1 MPIVLPYVPRE
12 YQIPSWSAR
21 HSGIKRSIKVWHRR
35 AGKDLDDFNYT
46 LDQMLRRVGNYWH
59 VYPYYAQARKAIWEG
74 KTKEGTSYLDF
85 VPKELIA
92 SRDKQQMSFT
102 LKNGSIWRLVGAD
115 NPDSLVGAGPVGVVY
130 SEYSLQKPSVAEYIR
145 PMILENDGWEAYNF
159 TPRGENHAH
168 TLLEMARDNPKWH
181 VSVLTVDDTG
191 VITKEQIQEE
201 RAQGKSEEI
210 IQQEYYCSFKGS
222 IEGAYFA
229 AEMRK
234 AIDDGRITDVPHD
247 PLLPV
252 YTFWDLGYNDT
263 TAVWFVQAQRGG
275 AWRIID
281 YYENNGESL
290 AHYSRILE
298 EKRQKLNYDIKALQ
312 FPHDGDSH
320 SVQTGKSPAQ
330 VMQDHG
336 WKVDVL
342 PRTSDKLIDIDS
354 ARSIIGSCWFDK
366 TRCKGGIEAL
376 KQYRKEYDENRR
388 VFKSRP
394 LHDWSSNGADAFLQ
408 LAVHGS
414 RVCGTAHPKTIN
426 LPRFRPV

>member
-1 MPIVLPYVPRE
+1 MITLPYQPRE
-12 YQIPSWSAR
+12 YQIPMWAAR

-35 AGKDLDDFNYT
+35 AGKDLDDVAYT
-46 LDQMLRRVGNYWH
+46 LDQMLRRRGNYWH

-74 KTKEGTSYLDF
+74 KTKEGKSYLDF
-85 VPKELIA
+85 IPPQLIK
-92 SRDKQQMSFT
+92 SKDKQQMSFE
-102 LKNGSIWRLVGAD
+102 LINGSIWRLVGAD

-159 TPRGENHAH
+159 TPRGENHAYH
-168 TLLEMARDNPKWH
+168 LLEMAKDNPKWF
-181 VSVLTVDDTG
+181 VSVLTIDDTG
-191 VITKEQIQEE
+191 VITKEQIDEE
-201 RAQGKSEEI
+201 RKQGKSEEI

-229 AEMRK
+229 AEMRR
-234 AIDDGRITDVPHD
+234 AAEDNRITEVPHD
-247 PLLPV
+247 TALPV

-263 TAVWFVQAQRGG
+263 TAIWFLQPQRGG
-275 AWRIID
+275 AFRVID

-290 AHYSRILE
+290 AHYSRVLE
-298 EKRQKLNYDIKALQ
+298 DKRREGYDIKALQ

-330 VMQDHG
+330 IMRDLKWQ
-336 WKVDVL
+336 VDVL
-342 PRTSDKLIDIDS
+342 PRTNDKLVDIDA
-354 ARSIIGSCWFDK
+354 ARSILNACYFDK
-366 TRCKGGIEAL
+366 VKCKAGIEAL
-376 KQYRKEYDENRR
+376 KQYRKEYDENRK

-408 LAVHGS
+408 FAVHGK
-414 RVCGTAHPKTIN
+414 RVLGTAHPKALN

>member
-1 MPIVLPYVPRE
+1 MITLPFQPRE
-12 YQIPSWSAR
+12 YQIPMWAER
-21 HSGIKRSIKVWHRR
+21 HAGIKRSIKVWHRR

-46 LDQMLRRVGNYWH
+46 LDQMLRRRGNYWH

-74 KTKEGTSYLDF
+74 KTKEGVSYLDF
-85 VPKELIA
+85 IPPQLIKA
-92 SRDKQQMSFT
+92 RDKQQMSFE
-102 LKNGSIWRLVGAD
+102 LINGSIWRLVGAD

-159 TPRGENHAH
+159 TPRGENHAYH
-168 TLLEMARDNPKWH
+168 LLEMAKDNPKWF
-181 VSVLTVDDTG
+181 VSVLTIDDTG
-191 VITKEQIQEE
+191 VITKEQIDEE
-201 RAQGKSEEI
+201 RKQGKSEEI

-234 AIDDGRITDVPHD
+234 AALENRITDVPHD
-247 PLLPV
+247 GAVPV

-263 TAVWFVQAQRGG
+263 TAIWFIQVERGG
-275 AWRIID
+275 AFRVID

-298 EKRQKLNYDIKALQ
+298 EKRQTLGYDIRPLQ

-330 VMQDHG
+330 VMRDLRWQ
-336 WKVDVL
+336 VDVL
-342 PRTSDKLIDIDS
+342 PRTNDKLIDIDA
-354 ARSIIGSCWFDK
+354 ARMILNKCWFDK
-366 TRCKGGIEAL
+366 TRCKDGIEAL
-376 KQYRKEYDENRR
+376 KQYRKEYDENRK

-394 LHDWSSNGADAFLQ
+394 LHDWSSNGSDAFMQ
-408 LAVHGS
+408 FAVHGA
-414 RVCGTAHPKTIN
+414 RVVGTVHHKKLN
-426 LPRFRPV
+426 LPSFRPV

>member
-1 MPIVLPYVPRE
+1 
-12 YQIPSWSAR
+12 
-21 HSGIKRSIKVWHRR
+21 
-35 AGKDLDDFNYT
+35 
-46 LDQMLRRVGNYWH
+46 MLRRRGNYWH

-74 KTKEGTSYLDF
+74 KTKEGKSYLDF
-85 VPKELIA
+85 IPPQLIK
-92 SRDKQQMSFT
+92 SKDKQQMSFE
-102 LKNGSIWRLVGAD
+102 LINGSIWRLVGAD

-159 TPRGENHAH
+159 TPRGENHAYH
-168 TLLEMARDNPKWH
+168 LLEMAKDNPKWF
-181 VSVLTVDDTG
+181 VSVLTIDDTG
-191 VITKEQIQEE
+191 VITKEQIDEE
-201 RAQGKSEEI
+201 RKQGKSEEI

-229 AEMRK
+229 AEMRR
-234 AIDDGRITDVPHD
+234 AAEDNRITEVPHD
-247 PLLPV
+247 TALPV

-263 TAVWFVQAQRGG
+263 TAIWFLQPQRGG
-275 AWRIID
+275 AFRVID

-290 AHYSRILE
+290 AHYSRVLE
-298 EKRQKLNYDIKALQ
+298 DKRREGYDIKALQ

-330 VMQDHG
+330 IMRDLKWQ
-336 WKVDVL
+336 VDVL
-342 PRTSDKLIDIDS
+342 PRTNDKLVDIDA
-354 ARSIIGSCWFDK
+354 ARSILNACYFDK
-366 TRCKGGIEAL
+366 VKCKAGIEAL
-376 KQYRKEYDENRR
+376 KQYRKEYDENRK

-408 LAVHGS
+408 FAVHGK
-414 RVCGTAHPKTIN
+414 RVLGTAHPKALN

>member
-1 MPIVLPYVPRE
+1 MITLPYVPRE
-12 YQIPSWSAR
+12 YQIPTWAAR
-21 HSGIKRSIKVWHRR
+21 HGGIKRSVKVWHRR

-74 KTKEGTSYLDF
+74 KTKDGTSYLDF
-85 VPKELIA
+85 VPPELIA
-92 SRDKQQMSFT
+92 SRDKQQMSFQ

-130 SEYSLQKPSVAEYIR
+130 SEYSLQKPSVSEYIR

-159 TPRGENHAH
+159 TPRGENHAYK
-168 TLLEMARDNPKWH
+168 LLEMAKDNPNWY
-181 VSVLTVDDTG
+181 VSILTVDDTG
-191 VITKEQIQEE
+191 VITQAQIDEE
-201 RAQGKSEEI
+201 RKQGKSEEI

-234 AIDDGRITDVPHD
+234 AALENRITDVPHD
-247 PLLPV
+247 GAVPV

-263 TAVWFVQAQRGG
+263 TAIWFIQADRGG
-275 AWRIID
+275 AYRIID

-290 AHYSRILE
+290 AHYSRVLE
-298 EKRQKLNYDIKALQ
+298 EKRQTLGYDIRPLQ

-330 VMQDHG
+330 VMRDLRWQ
-336 WKVDVL
+336 VDVL
-342 PRTSDKLIDIDS
+342 PRTNDKLVDIDA
-354 ARSIIGSCWFDK
+354 ARMILNKCWFDK
-366 TRCKGGIEAL
+366 NRCKDGIEAL
-376 KQYRKEYDENRR
+376 KQYRKEYDENRK

-394 LHDWSSNGADAFLQ
+394 LHDWSSNAADAFMQ
-408 LAVHGS
+408 FAVHGS
-414 RVCGTAHPKTIN
+414 RVAGTIHPKSLR
-426 LPRFRPV
+426 LPSFRPV

>member
-1 MPIVLPYVPRE
+1 MIILPYTPRD
-12 YQIPSWSAR
+12 YQIPSWAAR
-21 HSGIKRSIKVWHRR
+21 HGGIKRSIKVWHRR

-74 KTKEGTSYLDF
+74 KTKDGTSYLDF
-85 VPKELIA
+85 VPTELIGA
-92 SRDKQQMSFT
+92 KDKQQMSFT

-159 TPRGENHAH
+159 TPRGENHAYQ
-168 TLLEMARDNPKWH
+168 LLEMAKDNPKWH
-181 VSVLTVDDTG
+181 VSVLTIDDTG

-234 AIDDGRITDVPHD
+234 AADDGRITDVPHD
-247 PLLPV
+247 ASIPV

-263 TAVWFVQAQRGG
+263 TAIWFVQPQRGG
-275 AWRIID
+275 AFRIID

-290 AHYSRILE
+290 AYYSRVLE
-298 EKRQKLNYDIKALQ
+298 EKKSQGYDIKALQ

-330 VMQDHG
+330 VMRDLG
-336 WKVDVL
+336 WQVDVL
-342 PRTSDKLIDIDS
+342 PRTNDKLVDID
-354 ARSIIGSCWFDK
+354 AGRSILNACWFDK
-366 TRCKGGIEAL
+366 TRCKDGVEAL
-376 KQYRKEYDENRR
+376 KQYRKEYDENRK

-408 LAVHGS
+408 FAVHGK
-414 RVCGTAHPKTIN
+414 RVAGTSHPKAIN

>member
-1 MPIVLPYVPRE
+1 MITLPYAPRE
-12 YQIPSWSAR
+12 YQIPTWAAR

-74 KTKEGTSYLDF
+74 KTKDGTSYLDF
-85 VPKELIA
+85 VPPELIA
-92 SRDKQQMSFT
+92 SRDKQQMSFQ

-130 SEYSLQKPSVAEYIR
+130 SEYSLQKPSVSEYIR

-159 TPRGENHAH
+159 TPRGENHAYK
-168 TLLEMARDNPKWH
+168 LLEMAKDNTNWY
-181 VSVLTVDDTG
+181 VSILTVDDTG
-191 VITKEQIQEE
+191 VITQAQIDEE
-201 RAQGKSEEI
+201 RKQGKSEEI

-234 AIDDGRITDVPHD
+234 AALENRITDVPHD
-247 PLLPV
+247 GAVPV

-263 TAVWFVQAQRGG
+263 TAIWFIQADRGG
-275 AWRIID
+275 AYRIID

-298 EKRQKLNYDIKALQ
+298 EKRQTLGYDIRPLQ

-330 VMQDHG
+330 VMRDLRWQ
-336 WKVDVL
+336 VDVL
-342 PRTSDKLIDIDS
+342 PRTNDKLVDIDA
-354 ARSIIGSCWFDK
+354 ARMILNKCWFDK
-366 TRCKGGIEAL
+366 NRCKDGIEAL
-376 KQYRKEYDENRR
+376 KQYRKEYDENRK

-394 LHDWSSNGADAFLQ
+394 LHDWSSNAADAFMQ
-408 LAVHGS
+408 FAVHGS
-414 RVCGTAHPKTIN
+414 RVAGTIHPKSLR
-426 LPRFRPV
+426 LPSFRPV